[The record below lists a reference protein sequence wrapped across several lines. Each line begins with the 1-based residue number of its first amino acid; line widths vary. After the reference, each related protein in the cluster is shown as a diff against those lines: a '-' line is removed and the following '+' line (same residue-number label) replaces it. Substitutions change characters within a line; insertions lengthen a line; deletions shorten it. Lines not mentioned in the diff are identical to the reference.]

1 MYIFY
6 IDESADEKLFVLAA
20 LAIPV
25 VSWKTTF
32 DKVREFR
39 LDLQRTDGI
48 DIHSEFHAWKF
59 VSGRGN
65 IASPIVTKGRRC
77 QIFQDTLRV
86 VAALPGARIITS
98 VSASSQEERGFQ
110 RLMSGIQ
117 QFVETQGSYAL
128 LICDQGKEVAY
139 TRYAHALR
147 TTGAINNTVE
157 EPLFRNSAQSYLVQ
171 LSDFCAY
178 ALLRQEHPLASKTK
192 YGLDQAFKLLEPIV
206 FAAEEREK

>member
-1 MYIFY
+1 MHIFY

-39 LDLQRTDGI
+39 LDLQRTDEI
-48 DIHSEFHAWKF
+48 DIHAEFRAWKF

-65 IASPIVTKGRRC
+65 IASTIVPKGRRC
-77 QIFQDTLRV
+77 QIFQDTLRM
-86 VAALPGARIITS
+86 VAALPGARMITI
-98 VSASSQEERGFQ
+98 VSPSNQEEQGFE
-110 RLMSGIQ
+110 RLMSEIQ
-117 QFVETQGSYAL
+117 RFVEAQSSYAL
-128 LICDQGKEVAY
+128 VICDQGKEVAY

-147 TTGAINNTVE
+147 TMGAINNIVE
-157 EPLFRNSAQSYLVQ
+157 EPLFKDSAQSYLVQ

-206 FAAEEREK
+206 FADEARKK